1 MVEILK
7 IDRKP
12 FLIAQKKRPDALN
25 VTQKTPAL
33 YKVGILK
40 KIRIPKKIP
49 NFNQK
54 HQKW

>member
-1 MVEILK
+1 MMEILEM
-7 IDRKP
+7 DRKP

-40 KIRIPKKIP
+40 KVQIPLK
-49 NFNQK
+49 NTQF
-54 HQKW
+54 